1 MAAARGGAA
10 QAPAAWRPGRPL
22 AGVTVAVTGANRGI
36 GYEMVQQLLEPDRG
50 NTVVATTRDPARA
63 AALRGLADPD
73 RLLVTTLDV
82 ASPSSVAAWAE
93 AELAEVGHVDVV
105 INNAGVLPARGKDI
119 ETVAAA
125 DMLEA
130 FTVKTVGPVL
140 VVQALVRARE
150 WGCARRRAGGRAA
163 TDEDLHAPAGRDGAA
178 ERREAGRGA
187 PEHRRQRDVQGR
199 ERRRQRQRRRV
210 STCDAAA
217 PGRAQRADAVLQG
230 MRTAP
235 RSRR

>member
-1 MAAARGGAA
+1 MVSIALEVKDARRPSALAATVHV
-10 QAPAAWRPGRPL
+10 L
-22 AGVTVAVTGANRGI
+22 AHENV
-36 GYEMVQQLLEPDRG
+36 
-50 NTVVATTRDPARA
+50 
-63 AALRGLADPD
+63 AALKTQLVQRGLADPD

-130 FTVKTVGPVL
+130 FTVNTVGPVL

-187 PEHRRQRDVQGR
+187 PEHRR
-199 ERRRQRQRRRV
+199 
-210 STCDAAA
+210 
-217 PGRAQRADAVLQG
+217 
-230 MRTAP
+230 
-235 RSRR
+235 

>member
-10 QAPAAWRPGRPL
+10 QAPAAAASRPAWRPGRPL
-22 AGVTVAVTGANRGI
+22 AGVTVAITGANRGI

-63 AALRGLADPD
+63 ADLRGLAEPD

-130 FTVKTVGPVL
+130 FTVNAVGPVL

-150 WGCARRRAGGRAA
+150 RGCARRRGAGGRAA
-163 TDEDLHAPAGRDGAA
+163 ADEDLHAPAGRDGAA

-199 ERRRQRQRRRV
+199 ERRRQRVRRRV
-210 STCDAAA
+210 ST
-217 PGRAQRADAVLQG
+217 
-230 MRTAP
+230 
-235 RSRR
+235 